1 MTTYSNFLTISL
13 LFLLALTS
21 SAQTN
26 SENRSVRGYATVDKV
41 ATSISLHWDA
51 SATNVTAYNIYRRT
65 LGATSWGAVLVN
77 LGPADSTYT
86 DADVTTTGVYEYSIE
101 KVTDITDPFRS
112 GGAKV
117 RGYSYIAAS
126 IEKPAIH
133 NRGVFLVLIAKNIKD
148 SLATSIDILKQDLI
162 ADGWEVYSEVVG
174 PIAEVQD
181 VKALIDVKKNNMGCD
196 AVFLLGH
203 IPVPYSGL
211 YCEDSNYPYPPDGHD
226 SADALSHCGAWPA
239 DVYYGV
245 IDGAW
250 TDTDSTTLA
259 FRSENNNLIGD
270 GKFDNVRIPGTVDIR
285 VGRADFSRMPLFDG
299 SEIVLTKQYLDKVH
313 TYKTGSTPTV
323 KKGVI
328 ENNFAAFD
336 EGFSSAALRDF
347 TAICGKDAIVE
358 DDVLEASETT
368 DYLLS
373 YSCGEGSFTNCN
385 GFGTSADFKTKNA
398 GAFLHVFG
406 SYFGDWDIE
415 NNLMRASLCSKKM
428 GLAALWSGRPK
439 WVTHTLALG
448 ETYGDIALRT
458 QNNWQDYDA
467 NFYQNGTHSTLLGDP
482 SLRHD
487 MMLPAENISLVANF
501 DRSITNIGWNASSEA
516 GINGYYLYRSHKRH
530 RGFIPLNSTP
540 ITDLT
545 YIDSMPF
552 DGTNF
557 YMVRAAKVTGTSS
570 GNYENLSLGI
580 VAEINS
586 MKGQMLNVP
595 LTANI
600 HLLVYPTVTTSTLTI
615 EKSTIQLTEY
625 SVINTLGAN
634 VMQGNVSGH
643 KQNINVSELQQGI
656 YHITISGNTSTFI
669 KH

>member
-1 MTTYSNFLTISL
+1 MNTYSNFLTISL
-13 LFLLALTS
+13 LFSFVLTA
-21 SAQTN
+21 SAQTT
-26 SENRSVRGYATVDKV
+26 SDNRSVLGYATVDK
-41 ATSISLHWDA
+41 AAPSISLHWDA
-51 SATNVTAYNIYRRT
+51 SATNVTAYSIYRRT
-65 LGATSWGAVLVN
+65 LGTTSWGAVLVN
-77 LGPADSTYT
+77 LGPTDSTYT
-86 DADVTTTGVYEYSIE
+86 DADVTTTEVYEYSIE
-101 KVTDITDPFRS
+101 KMTDVTDPFRS

-126 IEKPAIH
+126 IEKPATH
-133 NRGVFLVLIAKNIKD
+133 SRGVFLVLITKNIQD
-148 SLATSIDILKQDLI
+148 SLSAEVDILLNDLI
-162 ADGWEVYSEVVG
+162 ADGWEVYAEVVDTL
-174 PIAEVQD
+174 AKVTD
-181 VKALIDVKKNNMGCD
+181 VKAKIDAKKKGIGCD

-211 YCEDSNYPYPPDGHD
+211 YCADDNYVSPPDGHAASD
-226 SADALSHCGAWPA
+226 SKPHCGAWPA

-245 IDGAW
+245 TTGSW
-250 TDTDSTTLA
+250 TDIDSTTLA
-259 FRSENNNLIGD
+259 FRPENDNLIGD
-270 GKFDNVRIPGTVDIR
+270 GKFDNIRIPGTVDIR
-285 VGRADFSRMPLFDG
+285 VGRADFSRMPVFNLN
-299 SEIVLTKQYLDKVH
+299 EIDLTKQYLDKVH

-323 KKGVI
+323 KKGVV

-358 DDVLEASETT
+358 DDVLEASETA

-373 YSCGEGSFTNCN
+373 YSCGAGSFTNCN

-415 NNLMRASLCSKKM
+415 NNLMRATLCTEKM

-448 ETYGDIALRT
+448 ETYGDVALRT

-487 MMLPAENISLVANF
+487 MISSAENLSLVTNP
-501 DRSITNIGWNASSEA
+501 DRSLTNVGWTASSEA
-516 GINGYYLYRSHKRH
+516 DIDGYYIYRSHKGYG
-530 RGFIPLNSTP
+530 GFIPLNAAP
-540 ITDLT
+540 ITELT
-545 YIDSMPF
+545 YTDSMPF

-557 YMVRAAKVTGTSS
+557 YMVRTAKLTATGS

-580 VAEINS
+580 VGEMNA
-586 MKGQMLNVP
+586 MKGQIANVP
-595 LTANI
+595 RIADI
-600 HLLVYPTVTTSTLTI
+600 HLRVYPTVTTHTITI
-615 EKSTIQLTEY
+615 EKSTIQLANYT
-625 SVINTLGAN
+625 VINTLGIN
-634 VMQGNVSGH
+634 VMQGNVSGY
-643 KQNINVSELQQGI
+643 KQSINVIELPQGL
-656 YHITISGNTSTFI
+656 YYITVSGNTSTFI